1 MSVDR
6 VDEAPEAPEAPEAH
20 EAASVGEAEAV
31 TTAATAATTLRYYS
45 VAPGVRLNV
54 RGGPGT
60 NYPITRVLSEGAK
73 VPIYCQTPG
82 TTVTGP
88 YGTSNIWDNI
98 ASAEFVSDAYILTGS
113 DGYIRPR
120 CQV

>member
-6 VDEAPEAPEAPEAH
+6 IDEAPETESADTE
-20 EAASVGEAEAV
+20 EAATVV
-31 TTAATAATTLRYYS
+31 ATSLRYYA

-54 RGGPGT
+54 RRGPGT

-73 VPIYCQTPG
+73 VPIFCQTPG
-82 TTVTGP
+82 TTVSGP
-88 YGTSNIWDNI
+88 YGTTNIWDNI
-98 ASAEFVSDAYILTGS
+98 ADSEFVSDSYVNTGS

-120 CQV
+120 CAL